1 MPTFIHPTATVY
13 HERVTLGENVY
24 IGPYCII
31 GGAPEYPNRHPNE
44 PCGKVHIGKKTI
56 LHGYNSVDAASD
68 PNSLTR
74 IGAYCTLMKG
84 AHVGHDSKLNEGVTL
99 SCGAKIGGFSY
110 LRMNCTVGLNAT
122 LHQYSSLHRGTM
134 IGANAFF
141 KGKTSGQYETW
152 AGVPARFIKVNQHL
166 KDKLGVK

>member
-31 GGAPEYPNRHPNE
+31 GGAPEYPNRHPDE
-44 PCGKVHIGKKTI
+44 PCGRVYIGNDCI
-56 LHGYNSVDAASD
+56 LHGYNSVDCATEAWGVTTICSK
-68 PNSLTR
+68 
-74 IGAYCTLMKG
+74 CTLMKG
-84 AHVGHDSKLNEGVTL
+84 AHVGHDCLIYDNVTL
-99 SCGAKIGGFSY
+99 SCGCKIGGFSNVG
-110 LRMNCTVGLNAT
+110 MHSTIGLNAT
-122 LHQYSSLHRGTM
+122 LHQHSHLNTGAM

-141 KGKTSGQYETW
+141 KGGTKERFETW

>member
-31 GGAPEYPNRHPNE
+31 GGAPEYPNRRPE
-44 PCGKVHIGKKTI
+44 QAQGRVVIGDGTI
-56 LHGYNSVDAASD
+56 LHGLNTIDGGTEIDSVTIVDR
-68 PNSLTR
+68 N
-74 IGAYCTLMKG
+74 CTLMKG
-84 AHVGHDSKLNEGVTL
+84 AHVGHDCYIGEHVTL
-99 SCGAKIGGFSY
+99 SCGAKIGGFSWLGSY
-110 LRMNCTVGLNAT
+110 CTVGLNAS
-122 LHQYSSLHRGTM
+122 LHQHSRLERGVM

-141 KGKTSGQYETW
+141 KGSTNVFETW